1 MTDRLPIRTQI
12 LIFTLFG
19 DYILPLGKSAWTTGL
34 LKLLEVLGVSE
45 RGVRSTL
52 SRMKK
57 RGWLISTRVG
67 RYSQYSMTERGL
79 RIVREGEARIFEEPR
94 SEWDGLWQMV
104 AYSIPEQKRHI
115 RSNLRQRLSW
125 LGFGRLA
132 PGTWIAPNQSKSEI
146 GMLLEDVG
154 AQKYAVHFGY
164 MKLYD
169 AAGEEIVDK
178 CWDLVTLNKEYE
190 KFLGKYESTYQQL
203 KEDIESGLEL
213 NTEECFRV
221 RFWMTLEYSQFPRRD
236 PNLPPSLLKP
246 GWRGRVAMEV
256 FAAFHQLLKVPSEN
270 FVSEV
275 FGIHPMERFQ
285 PSS

>member
-12 LIFTLFG
+12 IIFTLFG
-19 DYILPLGKSAWTTGL
+19 DYILPLGESAWTTGL

-57 RGWLISTRVG
+57 RGWMISTRVG
-67 RYSQYSMTERGL
+67 RYSKYSLTERGL

-104 AYSIPEQKRHI
+104 VYSIPEQKRHI

-154 AQKYAVHFGY
+154 AQKYAVHFGS

-178 CWDLVTLNKEYE
+178 CWDLVTLNKEYD
-190 KFLGKYESTYQQL
+190 KFLEKYENTLQQL
-203 KEDIESGLEL
+203 REDIERGIDL

-236 PNLPPSLLKP
+236 PNLPLSLLKP
-246 GWRGRVAMEV
+246 GWRGRVAMEM
-256 FAAFHQLLKVPSEN
+256 FASSHQLLKVPSEN

-275 FGIHPMERFQ
+275 FGIHPMERHQ
-285 PSS
+285 LSS